1 MKFKVGDKV
10 KFVGDYNN
18 HKIYYK
24 KRLKD
29 FVRENENIL
38 YIAKVSSVCYQVK
51 GAPFWCFKEDELVR
65 IDYTYEDLKKAP
77 IGTKVTFENGEKLIK
92 CSVKRY
98 ENENRWRDEKDFVR
112 MEDKF
117 KTLGKITKI
126 EEPTYQ
132 TVFETKVDIL
142 DEAEKRYLKQVIRP
156 YKDVKSIQ
164 KYIFFD
170 KKLAKIQIFVLDIRG
185 TGCWAIDLP
194 PFKKDTMYKNMEDN
208 KDYTLEELG
217 L

>member
-10 KFVGDYNN
+10 RLVRMDDESEA
-18 HKIYYK
+18 YK
-24 KRLKD
+24 KYLGNTYTIDSIEELKSG
-29 FVRENENIL
+29 ECANLKE
-38 YIAKVSSVCYQVK
+38 IASISPYLKNL
-51 GAPFWCFKEDELVR
+51 ELVK
-65 IDYTYEDLKKAP
+65 DKYTYEDLKKAP

-132 TVFETKVDIL
+132 TVYEAKKEIL
-142 DEAEKRYLKQVIRP
+142 DDAEKRYLRGVVRP

-185 TGCWAIDLP
+185 TGCWSIDLP

>member
-10 KFVGDYNN
+10 RLVRMDDESEA
-18 HKIYYK
+18 YK
-24 KRLKD
+24 KYLGNTYTIDSIEELKSG
-29 FVRENENIL
+29 ECANLKE
-38 YIAKVSSVCYQVK
+38 IASISPYLKNL
-51 GAPFWCFKEDELVR
+51 ELVK
-65 IDYTYEDLKKAP
+65 DKYTYEDLKKAP

-132 TVFETKVDIL
+132 TVYEAKKEIL
-142 DEAEKRYLKQVIRP
+142 DEAEKRYLRGVVRP

-185 TGCWAIDLP
+185 TGCWSIDLP